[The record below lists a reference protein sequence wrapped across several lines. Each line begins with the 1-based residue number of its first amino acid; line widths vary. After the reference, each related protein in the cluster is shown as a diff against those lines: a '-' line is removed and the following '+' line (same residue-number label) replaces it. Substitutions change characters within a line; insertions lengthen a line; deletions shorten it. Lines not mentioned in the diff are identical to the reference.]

1 MKKIIVEIF
10 FIENNF
16 SAHVPELPGCISTG
30 RTNDEIIS
38 NIQKAIEFHLEGIKE
53 DGDKPPVS
61 FSGKYEL
68 VYKFL

>member
-1 MKKIIVEIF
+1 M
-10 FIENNF
+10 
-16 SAHVPELPGCISTG
+16 PELPGCISTG

>member
-30 RTNDEIIS
+30 RTNDEIIA
-38 NIQKAIEFHLEGIKE
+38 NIQKAIEFHMEGIME

-61 FSGKYEL
+61 FRGKYEL